1 VSLRV
6 AGAALLGVLIAT
18 AATAQPHV
26 EKGRIERHAAGSS
39 LEQTFQSLVV
49 VSREPS
55 WLGYEVP
62 AGSRQVMC
70 CFDSVRPV
78 GSCAGCRLESM
89 HAFQVQS
96 PSPVVALEGPPR
108 LMVLFRAESGRV
120 GVTHVLSS
128 DCAIDLGGLTLHWV
142 EGVQPAQS
150 LTLLSGLASSARDED
165 VWGGAISA
173 LSMHAEPGTDTV
185 LIGFARRDP
194 REEVRSQ
201 ALFWLAQRA
210 GDRAVATIREAVDR
224 DPELEVK
231 RQAVFALSELPNH
244 EGVPLLIGIARQHG
258 NPEIRR
264 QAFFRLGESEDPRA
278 LAFFEEVLTSR

>member
-1 VSLRV
+1 VNVR
-6 AGAALLGVLIAT
+6 AAAAALLGVLFST

-26 EKGRIERHAAGSS
+26 EKGRIERHAAGAS
-39 LEQTFQSLVV
+39 LDRTFRSLVAAA
-49 VSREPS
+49 REPS

-62 AGSRQVMC
+62 AASRQVMC
-70 CFDSVRPV
+70 CFDSVRQV
-78 GSCAGCRLESM
+78 GSCAGCRLENM
-89 HAFQVQS
+89 HAFHLPAS
-96 PSPVVALEGPPR
+96 PSRAVLEGPPH
-108 LMVLFRAESGRV
+108 LMVLLRAESGRV
-120 GVTHVLSS
+120 DVAHVLSP

-142 EGVQPAQS
+142 EGVQPTQS
-150 LTLLSGLASSARDED
+150 LTLLSGLASSARGED
-165 VWGGAISA
+165 LWDGAISA
-173 LSMHAEPGTDTV
+173 LSMHAEPGADAV

-210 GDRAVATIREAVDR
+210 GDRAVATIREAIDR

-244 EGVPLLIGIARQHG
+244 EGVPLLIGIARQHR
-258 NPEIRR
+258 NPEVRR
-264 QAFFRLGESEDPRA
+264 QAFFWLGESEDPRA